1 MTPADGSAPDGAN
14 RGETTDGTDD
24 ADADG
29 TDGDG
34 TADGIDGN
42 GTDGTDTDGSETPP
56 DGSDAA
62 RERRIREWAGDNRDR
77 VEAYLF
83 ELVEVETPT
92 ENPETFDPFFE
103 RLAADFEAVGLETER
118 VPGEETGG
126 RLEAY
131 SPGSGDE
138 PIQLVLGHAD
148 TVWPLGTVAETPPEV
163 RGDVLEGP
171 GSLDMKGGLTQAVFA
186 LRALEALSLDPGLPV
201 HVLVSSDEEV
211 GSPESKPR
219 IVELAKRADRV
230 FVLEPASGPEGKIK
244 TARKA
249 VGHFTVTIEGKAAH
263 AGLEPEAGA
272 SATEELGT
280 VIHRLHDLTD
290 VDSGVTVNVGE
301 VEAGLRSNVVAPEAR
316 AEVDVRAP
324 TEAAADA
331 VAERIRSLEATTPG
345 TELRIDGGF
354 GRPPMERTPGNRL
367 LWERVRAVGR
377 RLDLDLEGTRSGGAS
392 DGNDASQH
400 APTIDGFGAVGDGAH
415 QTFEYVRLDALVDR
429 IALLAACLCTGPLE
443 GGEGA

>member
-14 RGETTDGTDD
+14 RGETTDGTGTGADD
-24 ADADG
+24 GGGTDGNGTADG
-29 TDGDG
+29 TDDG
-34 TADGIDGN
+34 A
-42 GTDGTDTDGSETPP
+42 DGTDTDGSETPP

-77 VEAYLF
+77 VEAYLL
-83 ELVEVETPT
+83 ELVEAETPT

-219 IVELAKRADRV
+219 IVELAKRAARV

-324 TEAAADA
+324 TEAAADGA
-331 VAERIRSLEATTPG
+331 DAGQPTALGARPSRRSPPG
-345 TELRIDGGF
+345 PRPRGDPLGRGQRRQRRQPARPDDRRVRRGRRRRPPDLRVRPPGRA
-354 GRPPMERTPGNRL
+354 GRPDRH
-367 LWERVRAVGR
+367 A
-377 RLDLDLEGTRSGGAS
+377 GGLSVHRPARW
-392 DGNDASQH
+392 G
-400 APTIDGFGAVGDGAH
+400 
-415 QTFEYVRLDALVDR
+415 
-429 IALLAACLCTGPLE
+429 
-443 GGEGA
+443 